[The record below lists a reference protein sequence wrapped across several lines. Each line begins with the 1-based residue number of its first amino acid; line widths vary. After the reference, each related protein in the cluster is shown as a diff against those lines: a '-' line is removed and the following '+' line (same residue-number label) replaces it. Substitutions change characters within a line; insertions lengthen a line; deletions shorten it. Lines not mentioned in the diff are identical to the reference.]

1 VAPGGANTPTPV
13 PTSAGPPPATV
24 DPPAAAEDFATGPV
38 PDPSRWGLYTVTD
51 PNGASWSPAA
61 IRVADGELRIAG
73 HGKNPTGA
81 GNVSGGMCWCGDDG
95 DQLYGK
101 WQVRAR
107 FDAGPGYGPVIGL
120 WPRSGD
126 GSRGFVTFARLFQP
140 DRKSME
146 CFANWTGGSG
156 EGTLDGDFTTW
167 HTYTVEWRASW
178 IKVSVDSIM
187 VYDSANTPG
196 FVPPHEPMHL
206 VLQQMVGPRS
216 DLLPPDAMTPDQI
229 VMHVDWVRYYR

>member
-1 VAPGGANTPTPV
+1 MTPV
-13 PTSAGPPPATV
+13 PTSAGPPPAAV
-24 DPPAAAEDFATGPV
+24 ESPAAADDFSTGPV

-51 PNGASWSPAA
+51 PNGASWSPTA
-61 IRVADGELRIAG
+61 IRVADGEVRIAG

-101 WQVRAR
+101 WQVRAK
-107 FDAGPGYGPVIGL
+107 FDAGAGYGPVIGL
-120 WPRSGD
+120 WPKSGD
-126 GSRGFVTFARLFQP
+126 GSHGFVTFARLFQP
-140 DRKSME
+140 DRRSME

-156 EGTLDGDFTTW
+156 EDTLDGDFTTW

-178 IKVSVDSIM
+178 VKVFVDSVL

-196 FVPPHEPMHL
+196 FVAPHEPMHL

-216 DLLPPDAMTPDQI
+216 DLLPPNAMTPDQV